1 MRLAQCVILLSQIL
15 NFDLSPDHPTHNPG
29 VALPYEL
36 VLLTYSATA
45 WNYYKLGGEYATFDA
60 LLAAVEKFAMDDYAR
75 ALQAGSDLRSTER
88 YAVATKLH
96 DFTGLP
102 LDHILRA
109 DLRIDSGEFR
119 QTLQGDR

>member
-1 MRLAQCVILLSQIL
+1 MRDFALADSEFRLEPRSSDPQSR
-15 NFDLSPDHPTHNPG
+15 

-36 VLLTYSATA
+36 VLLTYSTTA
-45 WNYYKLGGEYATFDA
+45 WNYHKLGGEYATFDV

-88 YAVATKLH
+88 SAVAAKLH
-96 DFTGLP
+96 DFSGLP
-102 LDHILRA
+102 LDYILRA